1 MVLKSDFNRAHAGA
15 DAGPLVPL
23 DRLSPGESGIIGRVE
38 SEDGIGRRLLDLGFI
53 PGTPVRVVRRAPLG
67 DPVSFELRG
76 SRICLRRSEAARIL
90 VASQRES
97 ATP

>member
-1 MVLKSDFNRAHAGA
+1 LKTNFNRADAP
-15 DAGPLVPL
+15 DAGPLVSL
-23 DRLSPGESGIIGRVE
+23 DRLSPGDTGIIGRVE
-38 SEDGIGRRLLDLGFI
+38 AHDGIGRRLLDLGFI

-76 SRICLRRSEAARIL
+76 SRICLRRTEAARIF
-90 VASQRES
+90 VSSRREG